1 MDQCL
6 GQMEHSSVKRTC
18 YLCRKFIN
26 TQNKIIM
33 KIHVL
38 HTGEVRVSPYLP
50 FGGDNC
56 NLLKASGMTTPKED
70 WIWLPVSVYLIE
82 HPKGLILVDT
92 GWHRDMSPEGV
103 YDKKAQIKS
112 LGSRVLYNVNQG
124 QIPLGEA
131 VDEQLATMGIKP
143 SDIDYVLLT
152 HLDCDHANGLRAV
165 KDAKHILV
173 AAEELECARKNGF
186 IRYKKK
192 WWEGVDMQTIEWNG
206 TEGPAG
212 KSFDLFGDGSIK
224 MINIPGHCDGLCAVK
239 ITREDGKY
247 VLLFSDGGYATK
259 SWKEMITSGVSLDK
273 EMQRKSLMWIREQ
286 SMDANCIESL
296 ATHDT
301 DIKPHVIEL

>member
-1 MDQCL
+1 M
-6 GQMEHSSVKRTC
+6 
-18 YLCRKFIN
+18 
-26 TQNKIIM
+26 M

-92 GWHRDMSPEGV
+92 GWHRDMSPEGT
-103 YDKKAQIKS
+103 YDKAAQIKS

-124 QIPLGEA
+124 QIPLGQA

-143 SDIDYVLLT
+143 SDLDYVLLT

-165 KDAKHILV
+165 KDTKHILC

-192 WWEGVDMQTIEWNG
+192 WWDGVDMHTIEWNG

-239 ITREDGKY
+239 VTREDGKY

-259 SWKEMITSGVSLDK
+259 SWKEMITSGVALDK
-273 EMQRKSLMWIREQ
+273 VKQRQSLMWIREQ
-286 SMDANCIESL
+286 AMDPNCIESL

>member
-1 MDQCL
+1 M
-6 GQMEHSSVKRTC
+6 V
-18 YLCRKFIN
+18 
-26 TQNKIIM
+26 

-103 YDKKAQIKS
+103 YDKAAQIKS

-143 SDIDYVLLT
+143 ADLDYVLLT

-165 KDAKHILV
+165 KDAKHIIV
-173 AAEELECARKNGF
+173 AQEELDCARKNGF
-186 IRYKKK
+186 IRYKRSGGRAATWKPSS
-192 WWEGVDMQTIEWNG
+192 G
-206 TEGPAG
+206 TVQKAPS

-273 EMQRKSLMWIREQ
+273 EMQKKSLMWIREQ
-286 SMDANCIESL
+286 SMDTNCIESL

>member
-1 MDQCL
+1 M
-6 GQMEHSSVKRTC
+6 
-18 YLCRKFIN
+18 
-26 TQNKIIM
+26 M

-103 YDKKAQIKS
+103 YDKAAQIKS

-131 VDEQLATMGIKP
+131 VDEQLETMGIKP
-143 SDIDYVLLT
+143 ADLDYVLLT

-165 KDAKHILV
+165 KDAKHIIV
-173 AAEELECARKNGF
+173 AQEELDCARKNGF

-192 WWEGVDMQTIEWNG
+192 WWEGVDLQTIEWNG
-206 TEGPAG
+206 TDGPAG

-273 EMQRKSLMWIREQ
+273 EMQRKSLQWIREQ
-286 SMDANCIESL
+286 SMDGNCIESL

>member
-1 MDQCL
+1 M
-6 GQMEHSSVKRTC
+6 KRTC

-26 TQNKIIM
+26 NQNKTIM
-33 KIHVL
+33 KIHVM

-131 VDEQLATMGIKP
+131 VDEQLATMDIKP
-143 SDIDYVLLT
+143 SDLDYVLLT

-301 DIKPHVIEL
+301 DIKPHVIDL

>member
-1 MDQCL
+1 
-6 GQMEHSSVKRTC
+6 
-18 YLCRKFIN
+18 
-26 TQNKIIM
+26 M

-82 HPKGLILVDT
+82 HPQGLILVDT
-92 GWHRDMSPEGV
+92 GWHRDMSPKGV
-103 YDKKAQIKS
+103 YDKAAQIKS

-131 VDEQLATMGIKP
+131 VDEQLETMGIKP
-143 SDIDYVLLT
+143 ADLDYVLLT

-165 KDAKHILV
+165 KDAKHIIV
-173 AAEELECARKNGF
+173 AQEELDCARKNGL

-192 WWEGVDMQTIEWNG
+192 WWEGVDLQTIEWNG

-212 KSFDLFGDGSIK
+212 KSFDLFGDGSVK

-239 ITREDGKY
+239 ITREDGKF

-273 EMQRKSLMWIREQ
+273 GMQRKSLQWIREQ
-286 SMDANCIESL
+286 SLDPDCIESL

-301 DIKPHVIEL
+301 DIKPHVTEL

>member
-1 MDQCL
+1 
-6 GQMEHSSVKRTC
+6 
-18 YLCRKFIN
+18 
-26 TQNKIIM
+26 M

-103 YDKKAQIKS
+103 YDKAAQIKS

-143 SDIDYVLLT
+143 ADLDYVLLT

-165 KDAKHILV
+165 KNAKHIIV
-173 AAEELECARKNGF
+173 AQEELDCARKNGF

-192 WWEGVDMQTIEWNG
+192 WWEGVDLQTIEWND
-206 TEGPAG
+206 TEGPAQ
-212 KSFDLFGDGSIK
+212 KSFDLFGDSSIK

-273 EMQRKSLMWIREQ
+273 EMQRKSLQWIRDQ

>member
-1 MDQCL
+1 MIK
-6 GQMEHSSVKRTC
+6 V
-18 YLCRKFIN
+18 
-26 TQNKIIM
+26 
-33 KIHVL
+33 HVL
-38 HTGEVRVSPYLP
+38 HTGEVRVSPYLS

-56 NLLKASGMTTPKED
+56 NLLKASGMTTPKEE

-103 YDKKAQIKS
+103 YDKAAQIKS

-131 VDEQLATMGIKP
+131 VDEQLMSMGIKP
-143 SDIDYVLLT
+143 AELDYVLLT

-165 KDAKHILV
+165 KDAKHIIV
-173 AAEELECARKNGF
+173 AQEELDCARKNGF

-192 WWEGVDMQTIEWNG
+192 WWNGVDLQTIEWNG

-224 MINIPGHCDGLCAVK
+224 MINIPGHCDGLCAIK
-239 ITREDGKY
+239 ITRQDGRY

-259 SWKEMITSGVSLDK
+259 SWKEMITNGVSLDK
-273 EMQRKSLMWIREQ
+273 DMQRKSLQWIREQ

-296 ATHDT
+296 ATHQ
-301 DIKPHVIEL
+301 ISSRM

>member
-1 MDQCL
+1 M
-6 GQMEHSSVKRTC
+6 
-18 YLCRKFIN
+18 
-26 TQNKIIM
+26 M

-82 HPKGLILVDT
+82 HPKGLLLVDT

-103 YDKKAQIKS
+103 YDKSAQIKS

-131 VDEQLATMGIKP
+131 VDEQLEAMGIKP
-143 SDIDYVLLT
+143 ADLDYVLLT

-165 KDAKHILV
+165 KDAKHIIV
-173 AAEELECARKNGF
+173 AQEELDCARKNGF

-192 WWEGVDMQTIEWNG
+192 WWEGVDLQTIVWNG
-206 TEGPAG
+206 TEGPAQ

-273 EMQRKSLMWIREQ
+273 EMQRKSLQWIREQ

>member
-1 MDQCL
+1 
-6 GQMEHSSVKRTC
+6 
-18 YLCRKFIN
+18 
-26 TQNKIIM
+26 M

-56 NLLKASGMTTPKED
+56 NLLKASGMTTPKEE

-143 SDIDYVLLT
+143 SDLDYVLLT

-192 WWEGVDMQTIEWNG
+192 WWEDVDMQTIEWNG

-212 KSFDLFGDGSIK
+212 KSFDLFGNGSIK

-239 ITREDGKY
+239 ITRKDGKY